1 QRPPPALRRRR
12 GGHRGRRARHS
23 RGDARGSLPP
33 LLAPRRLAQ
42 PEPQGRRPRPRHRP
56 RRRPRPRRRHH
67 PRPQRSRRP
76 ARPYPPARLITSGAG
91 LWRSGAVDLSWTW
104 TGGFRRIVMRKLA
117 FLVPFAA
124 AAALAA
130 AAQAQP
136 AGVAVTLDPAFA
148 REAQKIGMRDV
159 QAQMDRLGAVVE
171 RALADDADLAGARI
185 ELVLT
190 DLRPNR
196 P

>member
-1 QRPPPALRRRR
+1 
-12 GGHRGRRARHS
+12 
-23 RGDARGSLPP
+23 
-33 LLAPRRLAQ
+33 
-42 PEPQGRRPRPRHRP
+42 
-56 RRRPRPRRRHH
+56 
-67 PRPQRSRRP
+67 
-76 ARPYPPARLITSGAG
+76 
-91 LWRSGAVDLSWTW
+91 
-104 TGGFRRIVMRKLA
+104 MRKLA

-136 AGVAVTLDPAFA
+136 AGVAVTLDPTFE

-196 P
+196 PTFEQIRDRPGLDPIRSISTGGAAIEGRIIHADGRVTPVRYERFSNSLDDVVGVGVWFDAERAYERLAANLEAGRYVQH